1 MLKKISKIIIFNTIG
16 LITKIFFK
24 FLKKSNKIYV
34 INYHTTYPEF
44 NSNFIKQ
51 LNFFKK
57 HFEFA
62 DINTLKKGLFS
73 KKPQILLTFD
83 DAHISNIQISSL
95 LSKNKI
101 FGIFFVPV
109 KYVMRETEKNIENEF
124 KITTEKFSIL
134 SNYALDKKNNY
145 QRLSMKLGDLK
156 NLKKKGFEVGCH
168 SMNHLRLNKEL
179 NKFQLSEEIIE
190 SKKILEKELK
200 IKIDLFCWVIGD
212 DKSYSY
218 DAYNL
223 IIKNYKYSFMTL
235 NKAFGKYDNPFQI
248 QRFNVETQFNLNQVS
263 FILSGIYE
271 YFYKFKR
278 LRLNRLLRNENV

>member
-62 DINTLKKGLFS
+62 DIYTLKKGLFS

-83 DAHISNIQISSL
+83 DAHVSNIQISSL

-134 SNYALDKKNNY
+134 SNFALDKKNNY
-145 QRLSMKLGDLK
+145 QRLSMKLSDLK

-235 NKAFGKYDNPFQI
+235 NKAFGKHDSPFQI

>member
-83 DAHISNIQISSL
+83 DAHVSNIQISSL

-134 SNYALDKKNNY
+134 SNFALDKKNNY
-145 QRLSMKLGDLK
+145 QRLSMKLSDLK

-235 NKAFGKYDNPFQI
+235 NKAFGKHDSPFQI

>member
-24 FLKKSNKIYV
+24 FLKKSNKIYI

-134 SNYALDKKNNY
+134 SNFALDKKNNY
-145 QRLSMKLGDLK
+145 QRLSMKISDLK

-235 NKAFGKYDNPFQI
+235 NKAFGKHDSPFQI

>member
-1 MLKKISKIIIFNTIG
+1 MLKKLSKFIIFNTIG

-34 INYHTTYPEF
+34 INYHATYPEF
-44 NSNFIKQ
+44 NYNFIKQ

-73 KKPQILLTFD
+73 KKPKILLTFD
-83 DAHISNIQISSL
+83 DAHISNIQVSRL

-109 KYVMRETEKNIENEF
+109 NFVLRETEKNIEDEF
-124 KITTEKFSIL
+124 KITTKKFSIL
-134 SNYALDKKNNY
+134 SNFYLDKKNNY
-145 QRLSMKLGDLK
+145 QRLSMKISDLK

-168 SMNHLRLNKEL
+168 SMNHLRLNNEL
-179 NKFQLSEEIIE
+179 DMSQLSEEIVE
-190 SKKILEKELK
+190 SKKTLEKELK

-223 IIKNYKYSFMTL
+223 ILKNYKYSFMTY
-235 NKAFGKYDNPFQI
+235 NKPFGEHDSSFQI

-271 YFYKFKR
+271 YFYKSKR
-278 LRLNRLLRNENV
+278 LRLDKLLRNENI

>member
-235 NKAFGKYDNPFQI
+235 NKAFGKHDSPFQI

>member
-1 MLKKISKIIIFNTIG
+1 MLKKISKIIIFNTMG

-83 DAHISNIQISSL
+83 DAHVSNIQISSL

-134 SNYALDKKNNY
+134 SNFALDKKNNY
-145 QRLSMKLGDLK
+145 QRLSMKLSDLK

-235 NKAFGKYDNPFQI
+235 NKAFGKHDSPFQI

>member
-134 SNYALDKKNNY
+134 SNFALDKKNNY
-145 QRLSMKLGDLK
+145 QRLSMKISDLK
-156 NLKKKGFEVGCH
+156 NLKKKGFEIGCH

-179 NKFQLSEEIIE
+179 NKFQLSKEIIE

-235 NKAFGKYDNPFQI
+235 NKAFGKHDSPFQI

>member
-134 SNYALDKKNNY
+134 SNFALDKKNNY
-145 QRLSMKLGDLK
+145 QRLSMKLSDLK

-235 NKAFGKYDNPFQI
+235 NKAFGKHDSPFQI